1 MPTVTATE
9 YQQNVGLYSDIAMRE
24 PVIITKQKREKL
36 VLLSVEDYNRLKA
49 LDTRQALYTH
59 ELSEDLLGGDF
70 KGEATPDLDHLMD

>member
-49 LDTRQALYTH
+49 LDTRQALYAH